1 MWVFTILP
9 MQFMLRYVLKR
20 LCSLFSSR
28 ICHVRKYDFACVMM
42 RIQTNLPVHF
52 IVYSR
57 IFPRALNEVS
67 LHNSPDLI
75 SNTEDQATNEGP
87 RGHVYGGPSNK

>member
-9 MQFMLRYVLKR
+9 TQFMLRHVLKR
-20 LCSLFSSR
+20 LSNLFSSR
-28 ICHVRKYDFACVMM
+28 ICHIRKYDSACVMM
-42 RIQTNLPVHF
+42 RIQTNLPVYF

-57 IFPRALNEVS
+57 IFPRALNKVS

-75 SNTEDQATNEGP
+75 SNKLNSYMEAAF
-87 RGHVYGGPSNK
+87 